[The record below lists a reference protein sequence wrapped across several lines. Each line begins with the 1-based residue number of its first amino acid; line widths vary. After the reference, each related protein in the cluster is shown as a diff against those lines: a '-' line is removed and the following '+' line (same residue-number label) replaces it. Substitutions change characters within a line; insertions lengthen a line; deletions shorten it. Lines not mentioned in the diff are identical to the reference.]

1 MPTGTIWD
9 QIPVIGYR
17 LNMEWREAA
26 PPPRTPG
33 PIYNFRRGYEVA
45 KAGRHENAE
54 QFAALQSYLRL
65 TGRRTLTALS
75 EVTGYNETT
84 LCGWSKRWQW
94 EKRVAAFE
102 KDQLAIAYREVDKR
116 KRDAHKNAIN
126 EFRNSSERQARM
138 MSRVSED
145 LIRLLGKRIEKAEEN
160 KEEIPLHM
168 VSGLIRAAAGISEQA
183 RQSWG
188 HALGVGELLEVV
200 ENEVE
205 RVRVE
210 ELQEES
216 SDPYYFEVEE

>member
-1 MPTGTIWD
+1 M
-9 QIPVIGYR
+9 IGYPV
-17 LNMEWREAA
+17 NMEWREAT

-54 QFAALQSYLRL
+54 QFAAFQSYLRL
-65 TGRRTLTALS
+65 PSKRTLSELS
-75 EVTGYNETT
+75 SVTGHNEAT
-84 LCGWSKRWQW
+84 LSGWSRRWQW
-94 EKRVAAFE
+94 EKRTAAFE
-102 KDQLAIAYREVDKR
+102 KDQLAIAYREVDKQ
-116 KRDAHKNAIN
+116 KRDAHKHAIS

-145 LIRLLGKRIEKAEEN
+145 LIRLLGKRIEKAEQNE
-160 KEEIPLHM
+160 EEIPLHM

-205 RVRVE
+205 KVRVE
-210 ELQEES
+210 ELNEDS